1 MALGALQA
9 VKARGRLGK
18 TIVTGFNG
26 VKEAVQEVH
35 KGNMLAT
42 VLTYCDSVGKQLVR
56 TGINVANDKDDKS
69 KYTIDTVTIPL
80 DTKLLKTI
88 SGSLK

>member
-1 MALGALQA
+1 
-9 VKARGRLGK
+9 
-18 TIVTGFNG
+18 
-26 VKEAVQEVH
+26 
-35 KGNMLAT
+35 MLAT

-69 KYTIDTVTIPL
+69 KYTIDTGTIPL